1 MESIKLAYQVT
12 ANTSGKNMLT
22 LNHYKRR
29 KIMNVLYA
37 GIDISK
43 NNFTCSIWVNE
54 EPMELGEFV
63 NNPFG
68 FEALAAAIAPHQTEN
83 EYDSLQIVLE
93 STGGYELH
101 LLSFIQ
107 HQEWA
112 FSLPNPK
119 LVRDWAKGAGYR
131 AKTDRI
137 DGRILAHYGY
147 ERHPKRQQP
156 VPEAIEQ
163 LDSLLQRQEDTEKL
177 LRQEQNRQHALS
189 YRPHAAA
196 SAVASIKRTITFL
209 ENERQQL
216 ADDIDL
222 LLEANPE
229 LGTQSKQLFT
239 VAGVGKK
246 TALPLLVLCHRYQA
260 RTNGEGTGK
269 GITAYTGLDP
279 KPFESGNTVWK
290 RATIS
295 KMGNSQ
301 MRSRLYLA
309 ALGGVRGKN
318 SPLRHFYVQLV
329 ERGKAKKLALVAAAR
344 KILVWAWAIFQQGVD
359 FDPSRLITP
368 SN

>member
-1 MESIKLAYQVT
+1 
-12 ANTSGKNMLT
+12 
-22 LNHYKRR
+22 
-29 KIMNVLYA
+29 MNILYT

-43 NNFTCSIWVNE
+43 NNFTCSIWVHE
-54 EPMELGEFV
+54 KPIELGEFV
-63 NNPFG
+63 NNQSG
-68 FEALAAAIAPHQTEN
+68 FEALAAAIAPHQAEN
-83 EYDSLQIVLE
+83 EYDSVQIVLE
-93 STGGYELH
+93 STGGYELR
-101 LLSFIQ
+101 LLAFIQ

-147 ERHPKRQQP
+147 ERHPKQQQP

-163 LDSLLQRQEDTEKL
+163 LDSLLQRQEDTQKL

-189 YRPHAAA
+189 YRPNAAVG
-196 SAVASIKRTITFL
+196 AVESIERTIAFL
-209 ENERQQL
+209 ENELRQL
-216 ADDIDL
+216 ENDINL

-229 LGTQSKQLFT
+229 LRTQSKQLLT

-246 TALPLLVLCHRYQA
+246 TVLPLLVMCHRYQA

-279 KPFESGNTVWK
+279 KPFESGSTVWK

-309 ALGGVRGKN
+309 ALGGVRGKK
-318 SPLRHFYVQLV
+318 SPLRHFYLRLV

-359 FDPSRLITP
+359 FDPSRLTP
-368 SN
+368 SPN